1 LPSDN
6 EGFPKVIAEAA
17 NYGCVPIVSNVS
29 SIPHYINESNGFLWD
44 IKKGEFREFVES
56 INLSPENLHDKAK
69 EAFEMS
75 KLFTYERYARRI
87 LELINTDRN

>member
-1 LPSDN
+1 
-6 EGFPKVIAEAA
+6 
-17 NYGCVPIVSNVS
+17 
-29 SIPHYINESNGFLWD
+29 LWD

>member
-1 LPSDN
+1 MLSDN

-44 IKKGEFREFVES
+44 INCSFKEFLGS
-56 INLSPENLHDKAK
+56 ITLSSETLSDKAK
-69 EAFEMS
+69 AAFEMS
-75 KLFTYERYARRI
+75 KLFTFEKYADRI
-87 LELINTDRN
+87 LELKNTNRE